1 MGTPDLRW
9 VEDDEAFPKIDQVMN
24 KDLQINRVG
33 LKNVQERIRLNYG
46 PGYGLTVTGGPAG
59 GTVVTFRLPRTR

>member
-1 MGTPDLRW
+1 MGISKD
-9 VEDDEAFPKIDQVMN
+9 KIEQVMN

-33 LKNVQERIRLNYG
+33 LKNVQDRIRLNYG
-46 PGYGLTVTGGPAG
+46 PEYGLTIAGRKAG

>member
-1 MGTPDLRW
+1 
-9 VEDDEAFPKIDQVMN
+9 MN